1 MRVNTTS
8 ETSNQEIMKPKTA
21 STIPVHCS
29 YLRLAD
35 VTSIVPHPK
44 NPNKHGDTQVALLAK
59 IIKHQGWR
67 SPITISK
74 RSGFVVAGHGRLQ
87 AAALLQVEQV
97 PVDEQE
103 FSSEADELAHLVA
116 DNRIAELAEVDTS
129 VISELLKELGDID
142 FDMDL
147 TGFDS
152 KSLDELEELI
162 TEKETPTKATEANTE
177 PKQSDDD
184 YSLFELVM
192 LHENKL
198 KLVNA
203 LNLIKKKLSLET
215 NELALMTLV
224 SSYDSK

>member
-1 MRVNTTS
+1 
-8 ETSNQEIMKPKTA
+8 MKPKTA

-116 DNRIAELAEVDTS
+116 DNRIAELAKIDYE
-129 VISELLKELGDID
+129 ELSIIIE
-142 FDMDL
+142 
-147 TGFDS
+147 
-152 KSLDELEELI
+152 ELEKSSAGYDFGLLGMTTEEISMLLDSEWKKEPVNDTKPTDSNKNSGVEGVANATATIKISTKTYGLFKDAMRAQKENFNTEVSDEDFLVHLIDLFSI
-162 TEKETPTKATEANTE
+162 TEGEK
-177 PKQSDDD
+177 
-184 YSLFELVM
+184 
-192 LHENKL
+192 
-198 KLVNA
+198 
-203 LNLIKKKLSLET
+203 
-215 NELALMTLV
+215 
-224 SSYDSK
+224 

>member
-1 MRVNTTS
+1 
-8 ETSNQEIMKPKTA
+8 MKPTTA

-35 VTSIVPHPK
+35 VASIVPHPK

-116 DNRIAELAEVDTS
+116 DNRIAELAKIDYE
-129 VISELLKELGDID
+129 EL
-142 FDMDL
+142 
-147 TGFDS
+147 
-152 KSLDELEELI
+152 SLIIEELEKSSAGYDFGLLGMTTEEISMLLDSEWKKEPVNDTEPTDSNKTSSVETVANATATITISTKTYGLFKDAMRVQKENFNTEVSDEDFLMHLIDLFSI
-162 TEKETPTKATEANTE
+162 TEGEK
-177 PKQSDDD
+177 
-184 YSLFELVM
+184 
-192 LHENKL
+192 
-198 KLVNA
+198 
-203 LNLIKKKLSLET
+203 
-215 NELALMTLV
+215 
-224 SSYDSK
+224 